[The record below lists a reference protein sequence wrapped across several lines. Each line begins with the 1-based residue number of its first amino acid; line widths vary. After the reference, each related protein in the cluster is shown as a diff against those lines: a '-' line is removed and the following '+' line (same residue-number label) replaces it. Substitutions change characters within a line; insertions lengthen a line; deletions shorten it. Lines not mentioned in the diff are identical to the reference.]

1 MTVELNE
8 QTFNSEIVA
17 AKANGLVDFYA
28 PWCGPCRMMAPIVDN
43 LAKKFPNAK
52 VVKINIDDY
61 QDLAVKYNVSV
72 IPTFVY
78 FKNGEPVF
86 TQQGVV
92 TEAELAKNLEEKVL
106 G

>member
-1 MTVELNE
+1 MANELNE
-8 QTFNSEIVA
+8 QNFDSEIVA

-28 PWCGPCRMMAPIVDN
+28 PWCGPCRMMAPVIES

-52 VVKINIDDY
+52 VVKVNIDDC
-61 QDLAVKYNVSV
+61 QSLAMKYNVSV
-72 IPTFVY
+72 IPTLVY

-92 TEAELAKNLEEKVL
+92 PEAELAKNLEEKVL